1 MVNELNNTISEAIGK
16 LEKIVAIIEYLKF
29 SIQDGMVN
37 ISDEAQ
43 KKQVLEALD
52 KFTDIQKSNFKF
64 IQAIEMLGS
73 DMKLNLNALYPILPA
88 DVLRTV
94 LGEQNNYED
103 LPEDLVS
110 KIMGDESNNLN
121 NSPVDDSIQKVS
133 DKKNE
138 NNLMSQIMELAPKT
152 ESEVVTTPT
161 EATSEVASE
170 VKTPSVE
177 TTPEVT
183 SEATTSQAKA
193 TPEATSEV
201 KTPSVETTPEVTS
214 EATTSQAKATSEA
227 TGEVKTPPVETTS
240 EATSEVKTPPV
251 ETTSEATG
259 EVKTPPVET
268 TSEAT
273 GEVATPPIEVT
284 SEAPN
289 ELDSIV
295 LPSLDETPAENT
307 TVESTSST
315 SPEDTVLLPL
325 SDENN
330 DTNTVSSEVSTEN
343 TTVEST
349 SSASPEDTV
358 LLPLS
363 DENNEA
369 PAEKAADGFEL
380 LPLEIEK
387 SESDKSKEPNAVL
400 PLDST
405 SLSEEKKDDSMVGEN
420 ELVLPV
426 LQQSLDIDEKPKAN
440 IASLD
445 TSPVHAPLSFVL
457 RGSPKIL
464 AVTPNQFSKLEG
476 SLVSQ
481 MGNPE
486 IAHIL
491 KFPSQDSHEASLG
504 GMIQES
510 EETTASLD
518 SEKETDLETM
528 MQAMEK
534 AYSEGN
540 IDVAE
545 RLSEKISKI
554 NKARQ
559 KTLSLSSAA

>member
-16 LEKIVAIIEYLKF
+16 LEKTVAIIEYLKF

-170 VKTPSVE
+170 VETPPVE
-177 TTPEVT
+177 GTPEVT
-183 SEATTSQAKA
+183 SEVEIPQAKA
-193 TPEATSEV
+193 TPEVTSEV
-201 KTPSVETTPEVTS
+201 ETPPAKATPEVAS
-214 EATTSQAKATSEA
+214 EAATPQAKAT
-227 TGEVKTPPVETTS
+227 P

-259 EVKTPPVET
+259 EAT
-268 TSEAT
+268 TSQAKATPEAT
-273 GEVATPPIEVT
+273 SEVKTPPIEVT

-387 SESDKSKEPNAVL
+387 SENDKSKETNAVL

>member
-16 LEKIVAIIEYLKF
+16 LEKTVAIIEYLKF

-170 VKTPSVE
+170 VETPPAKA
-177 TTPEVT
+177 TPEVA
-183 SEATTSQAKA
+183 SEAATPQAKA

-201 KTPSVETTPEVTS
+201 K
-214 EATTSQAKATSEA
+214 
-227 TGEVKTPPVETTS
+227 
-240 EATSEVKTPPV
+240 
-251 ETTSEATG
+251 
-259 EVKTPPVET
+259 
-268 TSEAT
+268 
-273 GEVATPPIEVT
+273 TPPIEVT

-387 SESDKSKEPNAVL
+387 SENDKSKETNAVL

>member
-170 VKTPSVE
+170 VETPPVE
-177 TTPEVT
+177 GTPEVT
-183 SEATTSQAKA
+183 SEVETPSVEATPEATSETTTPSIEATPEVTSEVKTPSVEATPEVASEAATPQAKA

-201 KTPSVETTPEVTS
+201 KTPPVETTPEATS
-214 EATTSQAKATSEA
+214 KVETPQAKAT
-227 TGEVKTPPVETTS
+227 P
-240 EATSEVKTPPV
+240 EATSEVK
-251 ETTSEATG
+251 
-259 EVKTPPVET
+259 
-268 TSEAT
+268 
-273 GEVATPPIEVT
+273 TPPIEVT

-330 DTNTVSSEVSTEN
+330 
-343 TTVEST
+343 
-349 SSASPEDTV
+349 
-358 LLPLS
+358 
-363 DENNEA
+363 EA

-387 SESDKSKEPNAVL
+387 SENDKSKETNAVL